1 MQAAVVTSIRSA
13 VRWKRGSLYSYDQGL
28 KIYKKSFDASSSCY
42 KYLFSSALEKGL
54 VTLFVLPK
62 LLLHDGSEVIR
73 VI

>member
-1 MQAAVVTSIRSA
+1 MQAAVVTSI
-13 VRWKRGSLYSYDQGL
+13 
-28 KIYKKSFDASSSCY
+28 C
-42 KYLFSSALEKGL
+42 SALEKGL